1 MTPDAVCVS
10 WLYATLPTVYWIV
23 AARPTLVNALMDKDA
38 AAFPSAAKQVGQ
50 RRKPIPREGQFFLA
64 VLLLLGAGKVHEIGR
79 PPILRANGREIISD
93 PAHIADIV
101 VAGVFG
107 TIDGAANRE
116 VARATMGLLDWRQ
129 TLALIDGLTVMLR
142 GEQAAKRLLAR
153 LKFRDF
159 HGSKQQY
166 FADEGAQ
173 EAR

>member
-10 WLYATLPTVYWIV
+10 WLYATPPTVYWIV

-64 VLLLLGAGKVHEIGR
+64 LLLLGAGKVHEIGR

-101 VAGVFG
+101 IAGVFG
-107 TIDGAANRE
+107 TINGAAKRQ
-116 VARATMGLLDWRQ
+116 VARPTMSLLDRRQ
-129 TLALIDGLTVMLR
+129 TLALSGGLTVMRR

-153 LKFRDF
+153 LKFRNF
-159 HGSKQQY
+159 HGRKQQY
-166 FADEGAQ
+166 FADDGAQ
-173 EAR
+173 AAR